1 MTPQTMAT
9 RSRRGD
15 SPGASGDEGT
25 EPMQVG
31 ILIYHHVNELEA
43 VAPLAVL
50 AAGQRLL
57 GGDGEAPEIEVSTLA
72 RSRFSVQ
79 TSGGLTVT
87 PAWAF
92 ASAPAFDA
100 LVVPGGPGA
109 DRALRDGALLSYFET
124 RVPQI
129 GRLIS
134 ISAGALILGT
144 CGLLRNQRVAA
155 HAAVHQ
161 RLEAFE
167 VAGVSAGGIVRNER
181 IWSAASANDAAGV
194 ALALLAERFGDGAAA
209 TVEAFLSGRDAEQA

>member
-1 MTPQTMAT
+1 MH
-9 RSRRGD
+9 
-15 SPGASGDEGT
+15 
-25 EPMQVG
+25 VG

-50 AAGQRLL
+50 ATAQRLL
-57 GGDGEAPEIEVSTLA
+57 AGDGEAPEIEVSTVA

-92 ASAPAFDA
+92 ASAPAFDV
-100 LVVPGGPGA
+100 LIVPGGPGA
-109 DRALRDGALLSYFET
+109 DRAQRDGALLSYFET

-129 GRLIS
+129 GRLVS
-134 ISAGALILGT
+134 ISAGALILGA

-155 HAAVHQ
+155 HVAVHE

-167 VAGVSAGGIVRNER
+167 VAGVSASGIVRNER
-181 IWSAASANDAAGV
+181 IWSAASANDAAAV
-194 ALALLAERFGDGAAA
+194 ALALLAERCGDGAAA
-209 TVEAFLSGRDAEQA
+209 TVDAFLSGKDSGPA